1 MSITILADVLDC
13 YLQYRLTALNLIISL
28 EMAAG
33 IGLLSVCVYWIW
45 FVEAFTRI
53 TPPTWLRWVLR
64 MPAIVCIGCILL
76 SPLGHGVYWQSA
88 PGTFE
93 RGPLYFV
100 KPLTYTFYIVLQ
112 FIMLTLAAASAKN
125 PDIRKEYISFS
136 MVGAFPVIGS
146 FLQYFA
152 GSAIPITNPSFAL
165 ALLYGYI
172 AISSRKSGID
182 FLTGLYNRSIMD
194 KVSGELLSSQALQ
207 SSPEDEKAYYFYMMD
222 LNNFKAINDRFGHS
236 EGDRALILT
245 GSVLF
250 DLLDGCKG
258 CFCRYGGDE
267 FAALV
272 YDTEENTQ
280 KICDE
285 IRSRVRALRF
295 QYKLKYNMSISIG
308 VTRVSAKSEEDLKQ
322 AFRTADSAMYE
333 EKLRTKSG
341 RDMSGEEFQLKEAEV

>member
-1 MSITILADVLDC
+1 MMLIVLERILRNGQADRTIRYFRAAVIGMSITILADVLDC

-64 MPAIVCIGCILL
+64 MPAIVCI
-76 SPLGHGVYWQSA
+76 
-88 PGTFE
+88 
-93 RGPLYFV
+93 
-100 KPLTYTFYIVLQ
+100 Q